1 MYNDTLDC
9 LTEYPFDRLR
19 HLLDNL
25 EPPNKLE
32 PVMMSLGEPQHD
44 PPPLIAETIASYSGE
59 WGKYPPIVGTSDLLI
74 AIVDWLGNRYN
85 LTDRFLEP
93 SKHVVCVNGTKEAL
107 FMAGDLC
114 IPRSK
119 RGQRPAVLIPNP
131 FYQVYMG
138 ATVVRDAEPIYLPA
152 TKETGFLPEFQSLDP
167 ILLERTALA
176 YLCTPSNPQGA
187 IADIQYLKTAIE
199 LARRYDFVLAVD
211 ECYSE
216 IYDSVQPP
224 GVLQAC
230 QEMDNDLT
238 NVLAFHSLSKRSNAP
253 GLRSGFVA
261 GDPKLVAWLKK
272 LRNYGGAAVPVPL
285 LAASTALWQDEVHVE
300 HNRSLYRQ
308 KFDRA
313 DQILDGRLDY
323 SRPAGGFYLWLNVGN
338 GEEATRRLWTEAGV
352 RVIPGKYLS
361 NSGPNNVSPGDAY
374 IRIALVQKLNIV
386 GDALTRLVQT
396 L

>member
-176 YLCTPSNPQGA
+176 YLCSPSNPQGA

-338 GEEATRRLWTEAGV
+338 GEEATRRLWTETGV

-361 NSGPNNVSPGDAY
+361 NSGPKNVSPGDAY